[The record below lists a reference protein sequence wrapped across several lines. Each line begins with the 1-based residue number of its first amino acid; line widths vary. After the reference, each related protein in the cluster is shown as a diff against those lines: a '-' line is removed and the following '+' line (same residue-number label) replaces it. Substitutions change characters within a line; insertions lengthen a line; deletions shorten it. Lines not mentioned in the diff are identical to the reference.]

1 MDKSEYNKL
10 SQQSSSNQMQSPSS
24 YDGSKSFSN
33 LSTPPPTA
41 ITTPS
46 EESSS
51 SPRLITSS
59 DNSTNSRD
67 NQQQV
72 AIIVAA
78 TKKDSFLAAPPM
90 KSRRVRS
97 NSPSVFSSSGTENG
111 SKMVKSKSSQM
122 GEKTNTTNNNVDSN
136 LLSPNQVQ
144 TAKSSSKSIESTNS
158 TTFSAGFLPSPDAQ
172 TPSNQSS
179 MIGFNNMIQ
188 SSSNAV
194 KSVSSN
200 QLTQPSNLTPI
211 SSSNLQLPSGSS
223 FCAVALATATI
234 GSSILLTQEQQEIL
248 REQINQFKRATP
260 SYTERASFKG
270 NFLSFAQAAAK
281 KLTTSS
287 SLLPVILITYHYII
301 FYLLYYAYF
310 LSNPKGENHSKH
322 GGRIIIR
329 R

>member
-67 NQQQV
+67 NQQV